1 MDLPQKFEM
10 KTLLGCNSIPNVYT
24 SLSFLGSIEKLVIY
38 LDVMNLC
45 SALIND
51 VLDLSKIE
59 AGKMEFESVPY
70 NIRVE
75 IDEALSIFDEKV
87 HQKGVDMLVLVHDA
101 VPSCVVGDPGR
112 LCQVR
117 RRFLKGFVLV

>member
-1 MDLPQKFEM
+1 M
-10 KTLLGCNSIPNVYT
+10 
-24 SLSFLGSIEKLVIY
+24 SLSFFGSIEKLVIY

-70 NIRVE
+70 NIRLE

-87 HQKGVDMLVLVHDA
+87 HQKGVDVLVLVHDA
-101 VPSCVVGDPGR
+101 VPTCVVGDPGR

-117 RRFLKGFVLV
+117 RRFLKGFVVV

>member
-1 MDLPQKFEM
+1 MNGVIGMTNLLMAGTKLTPQQ
-10 KTLLGCNSIPNVYT
+10 
-24 SLSFLGSIEKLVIY
+24 
-38 LDVMNLC
+38 LDYVKMAQASGNALI
-45 SALIND
+45 ALIND